1 MNLTL
6 SGRVKSRRGLRFPM
20 DLTVLCD
27 NATITDRYLLGEP
40 GLSFHIRDGE
50 KTVLFDLG
58 YSDVFLKNAAA
69 MGIDLLT
76 TDVVA
81 FSHSHLDHT
90 WGLHPLLRRRSLAAL
105 EGQEHLRPTF
115 LAHPAIFRNVSA
127 GGVPEIGMLVDEE
140 ALARQGEVR
149 LSREPVWITD
159 DLGFLGEIPRRFPF
173 EGKTAIGTSGGK
185 PDYIPDDT
193 ALAYCSKDGLV
204 VITGCAHAGIC
215 STIARAKEVCGES
228 RIACVIGGFHLL
240 DATKE
245 QIDATCRYFA
255 GLDAGVVHPCHCTG
269 FTATIALAGAAN
281 VRETGV
287 GLRLSFDGRS

>member
-1 MNLTL
+1 M
-6 SGRVKSRRGLRFPM
+6 RRGPRFPM

-27 NATITDRYLLGEP
+27 NTTITDRYFLGEP
-40 GLSFHIRDGE
+40 GISIHIRDGE
-50 KTVLFDLG
+50 TTVLFDLG
-58 YSDVFLKNAAA
+58 YSDVFLRNAMA
-69 MGIDLLT
+69 MGIDLLR

-81 FSHSHLDHT
+81 FSHAHLDHT
-90 WGLHPLLRRRSLAAL
+90 WGLMPLFAHRARAVI
-105 EGQEHLRPTF
+105 EGQEQIRPTF
-115 LAHPAIFRNVSA
+115 LAHPAIFRSVTA
-127 GGVPEIGMLVDEE
+127 GGVPEIGMPVDRET
-140 ALARQGEVR
+140 LARQGEVR

-159 DLGFLGEIPRRFPF
+159 DLVFLGEIPRRFPF
-173 EGKTAIGTSGGK
+173 EGQGACGECNSA
-185 PDYIPDDT
+185 PDTVPDDT

-240 DATKE
+240 DAAQE

-255 GLDAGVVHPCHCTG
+255 GLDAGAVHPCHCTG
-269 FTATIALAGAAN
+269 FAATIALAGAAN

-287 GLRLSFDGRS
+287 GLRLSFAGRS